1 MNLSLRR
8 STSALLASS
17 LLLTIGRGAT
27 LPFMTIYLSRQYS
40 LSVDLIGYAMTIALT
55 IGVVFSLG
63 FGILA
68 DKFDKKR
75 YMLLAITAFASGFIA
90 IPLVNNVT
98 LVVLFFALINCAY
111 SVFATVLKAWFADNL
126 SSTSKTKIFSIN
138 YTMLNIGWTI
148 GPPLGTLLVMQSI
161 NLPFWLAAIC
171 SAFPMLFIQI
181 WVKRS
186 EKIIATETG
195 SVWSP
200 KVLLQDKALLWFT
213 CSGFLASFVS
223 GAFASCISKQL
234 TKALSKLSR
243 SAYSDKLTAAFQSHL
258 DETHGQIERIDQVV
272 DSEDGL
278 KLKRIKCAAMEGLIE
293 EANEVIE
300 STDKNEVRDAALI
313 AAAQKVEHY
322 EIASYGTLVTLAEQL
337 GYKKA
342 AKLLKETLEEE
353 KATDVKL
360 TDLAFNNVNKKAQ
373 DNS

>member
-1 MNLSLRR
+1 M
-8 STSALLASS
+8 
-17 LLLTIGRGAT
+17 
-27 LPFMTIYLSRQYS
+27 
-40 LSVDLIGYAMTIALT
+40 
-55 IGVVFSLG
+55 
-63 FGILA
+63 
-68 DKFDKKR
+68 
-75 YMLLAITAFASGFIA
+75 FAPS
-90 IPLVNNVT
+90 
-98 LVVLFFALINCAY
+98 
-111 SVFATVLKAWFADNL
+111 
-126 SSTSKTKIFSIN
+126 
-138 YTMLNIGWTI
+138 
-148 GPPLGTLLVMQSI
+148 
-161 NLPFWLAAIC
+161 
-171 SAFPMLFIQI
+171 
-181 WVKRS
+181 
-186 EKIIATETG
+186 
-195 SVWSP
+195 
-200 KVLLQDKALLWFT
+200 
-213 CSGFLASFVS
+213 
-223 GAFASCISKQL
+223 L

>member
-1 MNLSLRR
+1 MQIKSVEDIFIHLLSD
-8 STSALLASS
+8 TYSA
-17 LLLTIGRGAT
+17 
-27 LPFMTIYLSRQYS
+27 
-40 LSVDLIGYAMTIALT
+40 
-55 IGVVFSLG
+55 
-63 FGILA
+63 
-68 DKFDKKR
+68 
-75 YMLLAITAFASGFIA
+75 
-90 IPLVNNVT
+90 
-98 LVVLFFALINCAY
+98 
-111 SVFATVLKAWFADNL
+111 
-126 SSTSKTKIFSIN
+126 
-138 YTMLNIGWTI
+138 
-148 GPPLGTLLVMQSI
+148 
-161 NLPFWLAAIC
+161 
-171 SAFPMLFIQI
+171 
-181 WVKRS
+181 
-186 EKIIATETG
+186 E
-195 SVWSP
+195 
-200 KVLLQDKALLWFT
+200 
-213 CSGFLASFVS
+213 
-223 GAFASCISKQL
+223 KQL

-258 DETHGQIERIDQVV
+258 DETHGQIERIDKVV

-300 STDKNEVRDAALI
+300 STEKNEVRDAALI

>member
-1 MNLSLRR
+1 MQIKSVEDIFIHLLSD
-8 STSALLASS
+8 TYSA
-17 LLLTIGRGAT
+17 
-27 LPFMTIYLSRQYS
+27 
-40 LSVDLIGYAMTIALT
+40 
-55 IGVVFSLG
+55 
-63 FGILA
+63 
-68 DKFDKKR
+68 
-75 YMLLAITAFASGFIA
+75 
-90 IPLVNNVT
+90 
-98 LVVLFFALINCAY
+98 
-111 SVFATVLKAWFADNL
+111 
-126 SSTSKTKIFSIN
+126 
-138 YTMLNIGWTI
+138 
-148 GPPLGTLLVMQSI
+148 
-161 NLPFWLAAIC
+161 
-171 SAFPMLFIQI
+171 
-181 WVKRS
+181 
-186 EKIIATETG
+186 E
-195 SVWSP
+195 
-200 KVLLQDKALLWFT
+200 
-213 CSGFLASFVS
+213 
-223 GAFASCISKQL
+223 KQL

-342 AKLLKETLEEE
+342 AKLLKETLEEG

>member
-1 MNLSLRR
+1 MQIKSVEDIFIHLLSD
-8 STSALLASS
+8 TYSA
-17 LLLTIGRGAT
+17 
-27 LPFMTIYLSRQYS
+27 
-40 LSVDLIGYAMTIALT
+40 
-55 IGVVFSLG
+55 
-63 FGILA
+63 
-68 DKFDKKR
+68 
-75 YMLLAITAFASGFIA
+75 
-90 IPLVNNVT
+90 
-98 LVVLFFALINCAY
+98 
-111 SVFATVLKAWFADNL
+111 
-126 SSTSKTKIFSIN
+126 
-138 YTMLNIGWTI
+138 
-148 GPPLGTLLVMQSI
+148 
-161 NLPFWLAAIC
+161 
-171 SAFPMLFIQI
+171 
-181 WVKRS
+181 
-186 EKIIATETG
+186 E
-195 SVWSP
+195 
-200 KVLLQDKALLWFT
+200 
-213 CSGFLASFVS
+213 
-223 GAFASCISKQL
+223 KQL

-360 TDLAFNNVNKKAQ
+360 TVLAFNNVNKKAQ